1 MRSDGLGRALA
12 CTLGALT
19 CGNLGLWVAS
29 FLGPFLFLS
38 SPESDGAGNST
49 ALLALLLF
57 VLCGFGGVILCRRLT
72 AGLPETE
79 LRTPNVGIVSIRTR
93 CLAIATGL
101 VAAATGWSG
110 LGFASVI
117 LPGVLVMSAIA
128 QPRFQRRGFWLMLVP
143 AVFLSSWMLPM
154 SCLVLFDIVRGLGL
168 YHDPR
173 IAMVSSLWAGSLLLL
188 TCCDAALIRE
198 GFKLKL
204 FSN

>member
-19 CGNLGLWVAS
+19 CGYLGVSVAS

-38 SPESDGAGNST
+38 SPESDGAENST
-49 ALLALLLF
+49 ALLSLLLF
-57 VLCGFGGVILCRRLT
+57 VLCGFGGVILCRKLT

-79 LRTPNVGIVSIRTR
+79 LRNPHVGIVAIRTR
-93 CLAIATGL
+93 RLAIATGL

-110 LGFASVI
+110 LGFSSVI
-117 LPGVLVMSAIA
+117 LPSVLVMATIA
-128 QPRFQRRGFWLMLVP
+128 QPRFQRQGFWLMLVP
-143 AVFLSSWMLPM
+143 AVFLSSWMFPM
-154 SCLVLFDIVRGLGL
+154 GCFLLFDVVRRLGL
-168 YHDPR
+168 YHDPT
-173 IAMVSSLWAGSLLLL
+173 IVMVSSLWAGSLLLL
-188 TCCDAALIRE
+188 SCCDAALIRE